1 MDKRKLPIGIQT
13 FRRIREENRYYVDKT
28 GYAARLA
35 EEGVHYFLSRPRRFG
50 KSLFVDTLKE
60 LFEGSEELFRGLA
73 VHDRWDWSV
82 RCPVLRMDFSGRD
95 FETPEDVHRNV
106 MAQLDEIERRR
117 GIATGYD
124 TAPERLSRLIEA
136 LREQDEHGRRVVV
149 LVDEYDKPILDALD
163 SRASAIANRNYLRSL
178 YGAIKHRDADI
189 RFSFLT
195 GVSKF
200 SKTNLFSTLN
210 IHADLTL
217 HPRHS
222 AICGYT
228 DTDLERVFAPELTGF
243 DRDRIR
249 KWYNGYGWLGE
260 ETVYNPYDVLHLFYR
275 GRFGNYW
282 IDSGTPKFVPEMLAQ
297 RHVLSAELDALWAS
311 ESLLSS
317 FEVGNI
323 ATEALLFQT
332 GYLTIVGEEERYGQ
346 AHYRLGYPNLEVRR
360 SLNAMLLDV
369 LTGNQRLR
377 ETQTSDLGEMLRKN
391 DFAGMRTVFQRAF
404 ASIPYQLHA
413 RKDLSRYE
421 AYYASVVYSHLHAL
435 GVDAVLEDSSS
446 AGRADLAARH
456 GGGTY
461 LFGFKMVDDSPTGA
475 ALAQLREKG
484 YADKYQGLGRSIHL
498 IGMEFSRKTRNVVAF
513 DVETIADDAGTGGG
527 QSASEAGAWVRQAH
541 RHRPPAV

>member
-13 FRRIREENRYYVDKT
+13 FRCIREENRYYVDKT

-35 EEGVHYFLSRPRRFG
+35 EEGGHYFLSRPRRFG

-82 RCPVLRMDFSGRD
+82 RCPVLRLDFSGRD

-200 SKTNLFSTLN
+200 SKTNPFSTLN

-217 HPRHS
+217 HPRYS

-228 DTDLERVFAPELTGF
+228 DADLERVFAPELTGF

-346 AHYRLGYPNLEVRR
+346 AHYRLGCAEPGGSAQPERHAAR
-360 SLNAMLLDV
+360 CADGESAA
-369 LTGNQRLR
+369 TGNADQRPRRDAAQKRLR
-377 ETQTSDLGEMLRKN
+377 RNADGIP
-391 DFAGMRTVFQRAF
+391 AGVRQHPVPAACEEGSVEIRGVLCQR
-404 ASIPYQLHA
+404 
-413 RKDLSRYE
+413 
-421 AYYASVVYSHLHAL
+421 
-435 GVDAVLEDSSS
+435 GVLPPAC
-446 AGRADLAARH
+446 AGRRRGA
-456 GGGTY
+456 GGQ
-461 LFGFKMVDDSPTGA
+461 FKRGPG
-475 ALAQLREKG
+475 
-484 YADKYQGLGRSIHL
+484 GLGGATWWRHIPV
-498 IGMEFSRKTRNVVAF
+498 RVQ
-513 DVETIADDAGTGGG
+513 DGG
-527 QSASEAGAWVRQAH
+527 R
-541 RHRPPAV
+541 